1 MSGSSATAHNASNET
16 IHFLQHKPNT
26 NHIQTT
32 NQITDLF
39 QSQKFMNTN
48 NNYTPDIET
57 ILENIRRNSIM
68 LSKEHHNRYL
78 YLRDT
83 LKYYRI
89 PIIVISSF
97 SSIVSMGQQFIPQDT
112 ITILNTVLSFVCSVI
127 GAIELFMQVSQQ
139 MVQEKSASTDYYIL
153 ASDIYKCLALEPQNR
168 SSDGKT
174 FLEEKYGTYV
184 KLVESST
191 IVRKNIKDQLCFIPK
206 ELKLI
211 KTKSVFKTPIQML
224 YPPKPKHGSE
234 NGNEN
239 EHEAL
244 NGHGNKH
251 GNELP
256 LYSLDDIINEAE
268 EQKHSITKDNTEI
281 NISSL

>member
-1 MSGSSATAHNASNET
+1 MNQEQKTLAQLTSAISSKSNGE
-16 IHFLQHKPNT
+16 IDPEALLK
-26 NHIQTT
+26 NHV
-32 NQITDLF
+32 LH
-39 QSQKFMNTN
+39 QSQTMQLFN
-48 NNYTPDIET
+48 NNYTPDIEQ

-83 LKYYRI
+83 LKFYRI

-139 MVQEKSASTDYYIL
+139 MVQEKSASSDYYIL
-153 ASDIYKCLALEPQNR
+153 ASDIYKCLTLEPRNR
-168 SSDGKT
+168 TSDGKT

-191 IVRKNIKDQLCFIPK
+191 IVRKNIKDQLCDIPK
-206 ELKLI
+206 ELKFQI
-211 KTKSVFKTPIQML
+211 KQKKHAFKSPFRYLTRSIDKNDSQDFAGLQLQP
-224 YPPKPKHGSE
+224 Y
-234 NGNEN
+234 
-239 EHEAL
+239 
-244 NGHGNKH
+244 
-251 GNELP
+251 
-256 LYSLDDIINEAE
+256 DDIEGHIRRDRRE
-268 EQKHSITKDNTEI
+268 SKDTTI
-281 NISSL
+281 